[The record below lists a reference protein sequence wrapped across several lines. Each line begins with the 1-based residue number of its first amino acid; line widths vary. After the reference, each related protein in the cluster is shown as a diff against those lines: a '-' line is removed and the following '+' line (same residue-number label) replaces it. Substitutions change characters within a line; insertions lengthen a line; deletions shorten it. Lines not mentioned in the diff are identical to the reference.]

1 MFFVNLLE
9 TNLKTNFIGKKIT
22 YYTVTDST
30 NDDVWE
36 LFKEGEKEG
45 VVVISDNQK
54 QGRGQRENTWFS
66 KPGHGITCSLLIEE
80 KFNRSSI
87 GLHSVLIAIGIIN
100 GISDLLKINLN
111 IKWPNDIYYKDKKI
125 GGILIETK
133 FQKNK
138 LFLNIGLG
146 INVNESLEDF
156 PSDIQNKASS
166 IKIILG
172 KPVQRELLLAYI
184 LNSIEKLFNHMEC
197 SIIVDTYNNKCIN
210 VNREVSFQLNNKLE
224 KGVFKKIN
232 NNGQSIIL
240 FNGKNVECN
249 GAIINL

>member
-1 MFFVNLLE
+1 MVVAVLVE
-9 TNLKTNFIGKKIT
+9 TNLTTNFIGKKII
-22 YYTVTDST
+22 YYTITNST

-45 VVVISDNQK
+45 LVVISDNQK
-54 QGRGQRENTWFS
+54 KGRGQRDNTWFS

-87 GLHSVLIAIGIIN
+87 GLHSALIAIGIIN
-100 GISDLLKINLN
+100 GISELLNISLS

-125 GGILIETK
+125 GGILIESK
-133 FQKNK
+133 VKKNK
-138 LFLNIGLG
+138 LFFNIGFG
-146 INVNESLEDF
+146 INVNENIEDF
-156 PSDIQNKASS
+156 PSYIQNQASS

-184 LNSIEKLFNHMEC
+184 LNSIEKLFSPMDC
-197 SIIVDTYNNKCIN
+197 SNIVNAYNNKCIN
-210 VNREVSFQLNNKLE
+210 VNCEVSFQLNNKLE

-232 NNGQSIIL
+232 NNGESIIL
-240 FNGKNVECN
+240 FNEKNIAYN